1 MSFLDKLSVAGFK
14 SIASLED
21 LELGRINVLV
31 GANGAGKSNFVGL
44 FRFLRAIMNL
54 ELQAAVLREHG
65 GASRVLHLGPKVTER
80 ITASFTF
87 GLNTYAFSLAP
98 SPDDTLFFERETA
111 EFRGLQ
117 GPDAGGPQ
125 LVLTGHR
132 ESGIPA
138 QAKQRKGNEADHV
151 LHAISSWTVYHF
163 HDTSRTAGVKQ
174 VQSIRDTDAL
184 RFDASNLAP
193 FLMHLRDHDTSSY
206 QQIRDVVRLIF
217 PAFDDFV
224 LRERSPGSDSVL
236 LEWRQRGS
244 DYPFLGAEL
253 SDGTLR
259 FCCLAA
265 VLLQPRPPST
275 VLIDEPELG
284 LHPYALTL
292 LAELVQEASRRTQL
306 VVSTQSPTLLDR
318 FEAKDVIVVDRD
330 DDQSKFR
337 RLDRDALRE
346 WLGA

>member
-1 MSFLDKLSVAGFK
+1 
-14 SIASLED
+14 
-21 LELGRINVLV
+21 
-31 GANGAGKSNFVGL
+31 
-44 FRFLRAIMNL
+44 
-54 ELQAAVLREHG
+54 
-65 GASRVLHLGPKVTER
+65 
-80 ITASFTF
+80 
-87 GLNTYAFSLAP
+87 
-98 SPDDTLFFERETA
+98 
-111 EFRGLQ
+111 
-117 GPDAGGPQ
+117 
-125 LVLTGHR
+125 
-132 ESGIPA
+132 
-138 QAKQRKGNEADHV
+138 
-151 LHAISSWTVYHF
+151 
-163 HDTSRTAGVKQ
+163 VKQ